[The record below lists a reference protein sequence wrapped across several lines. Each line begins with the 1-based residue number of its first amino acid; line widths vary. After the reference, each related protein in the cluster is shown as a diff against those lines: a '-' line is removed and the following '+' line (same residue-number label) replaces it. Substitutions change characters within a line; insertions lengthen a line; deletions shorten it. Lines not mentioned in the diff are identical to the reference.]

1 MKKQIRLFEAFAGIG
16 SQLKALK
23 NIENEC
29 NLEVISLGACDFYI
43 DAIVAYMSIHYGNLK
58 PETHYSKDEIIKL
71 LSKYTFSADSK
82 SIVSDNYFNKMNE
95 NKLRMLF
102 PYLYAYV
109 NNDYFLMRYPR
120 TRERERERN
129 WYNKI

>member
-43 DAIVAYMSIHYGNLK
+43 DAIVAYMSIHYGYLK

-71 LSKYTFSADSK
+71 LSKYKINALYILFSSL
-82 SIVSDNYFNKMNE
+82 INCF
-95 NKLRMLF
+95 KLG
-102 PYLYAYV
+102 
-109 NNDYFLMRYPR
+109 FLIELRG
-120 TRERERERN
+120 N
-129 WYNKI
+129 